1 MNIYVHVHL
10 ESCTCS
16 HTRAVHTC
24 TGTCT
29 DTCTCTYAGFTA
41 EPPPLPLRQDIY
53 RRLKP
58 VVVNDGVEPV
68 RDGDD
73 GTVLELC
80 PDGLLD
86 EVVGVHVDR
95 RRRLVEHEHLGVL
108 NEGTCQAHQLLLT
121 GAVDRFTS

>member
-1 MNIYVHVHL
+1 MKHKH
-10 ESCTCS
+10 
-16 HTRAVHTC
+16 VHTC
-24 TGTCT
+24 TCLCKVHEFKHVRTCM
-29 DTCTCTYAGFTA
+29 
-41 EPPPLPLRQDIY
+41 LRQGTFM
-53 RRLKP
+53 RHEP

-80 PDGLLD
+80 PDGLLN

>member
-1 MNIYVHVHL
+1 MYIPVHDYVHEFIHVR
-10 ESCTCS
+10 TCM
-16 HTRAVHTC
+16 
-24 TGTCT
+24 
-29 DTCTCTYAGFTA
+29 
-41 EPPPLPLRQDIY
+41 LRQGTFM
-53 RRLKP
+53 RHEP

-121 GAVDRFTS
+121 GAVDRYTYIVALLRRNVVDFRVFGIK